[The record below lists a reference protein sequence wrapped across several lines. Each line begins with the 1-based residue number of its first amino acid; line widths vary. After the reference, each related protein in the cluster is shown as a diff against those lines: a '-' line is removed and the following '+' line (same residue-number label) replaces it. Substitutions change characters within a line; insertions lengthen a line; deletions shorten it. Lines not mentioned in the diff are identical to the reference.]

1 MDKMEVLQKIGMR
14 NREVHHF
21 FQVIYLIKGRDSKA
35 VKEFL
40 EENKELFKINPQKDL
55 TLKEVK
61 SDDLGMKHYV
71 YTRSINK
78 IPVDGAQ
85 FIVHTD
91 KEGKSNYSQWR
102 CPSSCREE
110 SLKG

>member
-55 TLKEVK
+55 TLKK
-61 SDDLGMKHYV
+61 
-71 YTRSINK
+71 
-78 IPVDGAQ
+78 
-85 FIVHTD
+85 
-91 KEGKSNYSQWR
+91 
-102 CPSSCREE
+102 
-110 SLKG
+110 